1 MEPNLVMPSSGH
13 SGVCLPF
20 LRQTV
25 FSCPVKK
32 ALLLVLASVALL
44 VVGFMAYWQYR
55 YVTSVDHYLTQHLGI
70 RNYTLL
76 QKVQDNHQWYAKVA
90 LGPGEG
96 ARLLHR
102 YPFAKGYDPGAPVRA
117 VKPANDFINACA
129 ECRSYLN
136 VTDQGVYGYVLYRLN
151 ENQQQLELYNQ
162 FGD

>member
-1 MEPNLVMPSSGH
+1 M
-13 SGVCLPF
+13 
-20 LRQTV
+20 
-25 FSCPVKK
+25 KK
-32 ALLLVLASVALL
+32 ALLLTLAAVALF
-44 VVGFMAYWQYR
+44 VVGLMTYWQYR
-55 YVTSVDHYLTQHLGI
+55 HVTSVDRYLTHQLEI

-102 YPFAKGYDPGAPVRA
+102 YPFAKGYDPRALVRA
-117 VKPANDFINACA
+117 AKPANDFINACA
-129 ECRSYLN
+129 ECQFYLD

-151 ENQQQLELYNQ
+151 DNQQQLELYKQ